1 MNMKRQRGAP
11 PMKTMIW
18 PFEIVMSF
26 VSLGWTYVMFKHVNM
41 FEEQSTSWLVLN
53 ATIQEWVVG
62 FITMA
67 LALIKIYGFVL
78 KSNRCRKVGLTLS
91 GVWWS
96 MICAAISMGDG
107 AFTISTGSVA
117 YAGYAVLCFL
127 TSSSIKEG
135 EKVADSDERSVS

>member
-1 MNMKRQRGAP
+1 METKRGAS

-26 VSLGWTYVMFKHVNM
+26 VSLGWTYVMLRHVNM

-62 FITMA
+62 LITMT
-67 LALIKIYGFVL
+67 LALIKIYGFLL
-78 KSNRCRKVGLTLS
+78 KSNGCRKLGLTLS

-107 AFTISTGSVA
+107 TFSISTGSVA

-135 EKVADSDERSVS
+135 EKVADSNKRSVS